1 MAVYSPSGSGNV
13 HVDDVLTQ
21 ISIAWPNNGLVGN
34 QLFPQVVV
42 RKQSDKYYTFG
53 REQWLPEANDLR
65 APGSVANEIPGMK
78 VSTDTYYAQEHAL
91 QIPVT
96 DEERDNVDSPMSP
109 DQDGTELVTSKI
121 MLGREIAMRD
131 LVVTTGNYST
141 DLVLTKVD
149 AAGFQWGKVSDGT
162 YPANGHPIVDLRQM
176 IRKMHSKVFFEPNTI
191 VIPYLVMSFL
201 QDHPDLIER
210 IKYSERAI
218 LTPEIIA
225 ALLGVSQ
232 MNVIVP
238 GAGVGSGNN
247 PAVMTTGYLWG
258 DDVILAWVP
267 ARAGLR
273 TPAYGY
279 EFVWGYGGNTPQ
291 QVDRWREDP
300 RKSDL
305 IRVSRRYDLK
315 LTGVENQAGHA
326 DFGKVITGAIIK
338 NVLDA

>member
-78 VSTDTYYAQEHAL
+78 VSLDTYYAQEHAL
-91 QIPVT
+91 QIAVT
-96 DEERDNVDSPMSP
+96 DEERENTDSPMSP

-131 LVVTTGNYST
+131 LVVATANYATTLVQTLAADAKWDNY
-141 DLVLTKVD
+141 
-149 AAGFQWGKVSDGT
+149 AG
-162 YPANGHPIVDLRQM
+162 ANSHPITH
-176 IRKMHSKVFFEPNTI
+176 IRNAIRAMHALVFFEPNTI
-191 VIPYLVMSFL
+191 LIPYLVMSYL

-225 ALLGVSQ
+225 ALLGVNQ
-232 MNVIVP
+232 MTVITP

-247 PAVMTTGYLWG
+247 PAIMTTGYLWG
-258 DDVILAWVP
+258 DDVVLAYVP
-267 ARAGLR
+267 PRAGLR
-273 TPAYGY
+273 TPAFGY

-315 LTGVENQAGHA
+315 LTGVENQTGHA
-326 DFGKVITGAIIK
+326 NFGKVITGAIIK
-338 NVLDA
+338 DVLT